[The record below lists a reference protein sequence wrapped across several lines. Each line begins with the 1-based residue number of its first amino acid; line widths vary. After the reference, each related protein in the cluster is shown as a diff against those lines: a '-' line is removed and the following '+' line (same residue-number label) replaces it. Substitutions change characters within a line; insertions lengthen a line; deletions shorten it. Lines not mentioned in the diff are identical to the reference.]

1 MQYTTNSK
9 EGNQKISLTVARM
22 KKKIQ
27 YFAVATYSENIVTKH
42 QPIWT
47 LRSKGMQFFF
57 LNVEGEE
64 NGEQQLNIR
73 WMLIVCVTYFGVSAL
88 AISPQQPQD
97 SPGITFA
104 VNRPTWQI
112 QVWHVIHHCTRTNF
126 ERHQVGLKITESPTE
141 MMARQLLI
149 DNETILPILRRCLY
163 EHWWPQNDVRLC
175 ILGKRGAVIWTS
187 KKQSTIGL
195 KAEYV
200 EASREKPCGWNT
212 HGKLGSVQKQ
222 PTRNLVQEGIINF
235 ESCWDPDQTADV
247 LTKALP

>member
-1 MQYTTNSK
+1 MQWRHTPRTSLPSTNQYEPCALRACSFFSQCWRRRK
-9 EGNQKISLTVARM
+9 WRTAVEYSLNAYCMCHLFWGLCTGNIT
-22 KKKIQ
+22 
-27 YFAVATYSENIVTKH
+27 
-42 QPIWT
+42 
-47 LRSKGMQFFF
+47 
-57 LNVEGEE
+57 
-64 NGEQQLNIR
+64 
-73 WMLIVCVTYFGVSAL
+73 
-88 AISPQQPQD
+88 PQQPQD

-104 VNRPTWQI
+104 VNRLARQI

-141 MMARQLLI
+141 MMARQLSI
-149 DNETILPILRRCLY
+149 ENETILPILRRCLY

-175 ILGKRGAVIWTS
+175 ILNKRGAVIWTS

-212 HGKLGSVQKQ
+212 PGKLGSVQKQ